1 MKHVVTSSDGIQFVV
16 NSHERSVA
24 FDRTFASRQP
34 AAVLET
40 HGDFTRV
47 KSLDDLLPPDPV
59 LETFSR
65 HVEAQKRRATFT
77 VIKGGKP

>member
-1 MKHVVTSSDGIQFVV
+1 MKHIVTSSDGIQFVV

-47 KSLDDLLPPDPV
+47 KSLDDLLTPEEIFLPRIAGPA
-59 LETFSR
+59 E
-65 HVEAQKRRATFT
+65 RRAAFRL
-77 VIKGGKP
+77 IRGGKP